1 MSVYAIIGGT
11 GLTQL
16 EGLTLS
22 ESLPIETPYGAPSA
36 PLQRGRY
43 AGREVL
49 FLARHGHP
57 HRFPP
62 HQVNYRANLWALKQA
77 GAEAVIAVNAVGG
90 IHAAMGTGH
99 LCVPHQLIDYTSGR
113 EHTYFAGDIEHVTH
127 IDFSHPY
134 DEPLRQRLIEA
145 LRALGLAHSSHGV
158 YACTQGPRLETVA
171 EIARLE
177 RDGNDIVGMTGM
189 PEAALAR
196 ELDLPYA
203 CLALVVNPA
212 AGKSAGIITMA
223 EIEQALH
230 DGIGKV
236 REVLARSWPARRPS
250 QRKKGRYCGLFRY
263 CAGGAASKPPSTG
276 GASAGACCS
285 SISMGLGAA
294 GRAPTGT
301 TLIRM
306 PRLGWSR

>member
-1 MSVYAIIGGT
+1 MTVYAIIGGT

-16 EGLTLS
+16 EGLNIRQA
-22 ESLPIETPYGAPSA
+22 LPMNTPYGTPSA
-36 PLQRGRY
+36 DILQGEY

-77 GAEAVIAVNAVGG
+77 GAEAILAVNAVGG
-90 IHAAMGTGH
+90 IHSAMGTGH
-99 LCVPHQLIDYTSGR
+99 FCVPHQLIDYTSGR
-113 EHTYFAGDIEHVTH
+113 EHTYFADDLEHVTH
-127 IDFSHPY
+127 IDFSYPY
-134 DEPLRQRLIEA
+134 SESLREKLIAA
-145 LRALGLAHSSHGV
+145 LAAEGCAYSSHGV

-177 RDGNDIVGMTGM
+177 RDGCDIVGMTGM

-196 ELDLPYA
+196 ELELDYA

-212 AGKSAGIITMA
+212 AGKSTAVITMA

-230 DGIGKV
+230 DGMGKV
-236 REVLARSWPARRPS
+236 KSTLARVLA
-250 QRKKGRYCGLFRY
+250 G
-263 CAGGAASKPPSTG
+263 
-276 GASAGACCS
+276 
-285 SISMGLGAA
+285 
-294 GRAPTGT
+294 
-301 TLIRM
+301 
-306 PRLGWSR
+306 